1 MSAAEEAEYCSGPKL
16 MAWLKEVEP
25 GLWADRN
32 EGGTG
37 AVKSTLGDSWN
48 RRFYDWNRGSQASV
62 YTVDRLMV
70 SLGRHLLE
78 IPEDVWEYENAKK
91 PSVRRMDRER
101 ARALD
106 MLSEGYLPTE
116 VAKEI
121 GVATRSVTRW
131 AQKARVAEHW
141 GKVAA

>member
-37 AVKSTLGDSWN
+37 AVKSTLGNSWN

-78 IPEDVWEYENAKK
+78 IPDECFCEE
-91 PSVRRMDRER
+91 RRYNESPERKWQRER
-101 ARALD
+101 AVEMVA
-106 MLSEGYLPTE
+106 EGYHKLE
-116 VAKEI
+116 VARQMGVSRATIARWVEKE
-121 GVATRSVTRW
+121 R
-131 AQKARVAEHW
+131 
-141 GKVAA
+141 AAA